1 MSIKRDKKT
10 VKVIT
15 ILSGILFFG
24 LVMGIVIFSL
34 PDTKRGKT
42 DKDESV
48 AEAESTTAHIKEETA
63 APETEKDTEPQTEP
77 PKEPPTEKE
86 TEPEPT
92 EPETEEEAI
101 SIDLI
106 AFGDN
111 LLHKGIFDWNMMLNG
126 DYRITSAY
134 ENIKDMVAS
143 ADIAVVNQETVI
155 GGIDLGLH
163 DYPRFNAPYDAADV
177 LHELGFDV
185 VTTANNHIYDM
196 GVQGII
202 NQIDYFTNN
211 YPDILLTGTYKTAE
225 ERAQIPI
232 FEAKGIKVAFL
243 NYTYGHNRFEKG
255 DVIVNMLDTDQVTAD
270 IVRAKEAAD
279 FVCVCVHWGEENK
292 KVENEQQQ
300 ALAQLMSDYGAD
312 LIIGTH
318 PHVVQNV
325 TVLTGK
331 DGNSTL
337 CYYSLGNLVS
347 LQHTTPTMLGGVAKV
362 TFTKVGD
369 AKAITA
375 FDYDFVVTQWDAMH
389 GGCRVIP
396 WKDYTPEL
404 AAEHGMPS
412 FDKTFSYDT
421 LAAIV
426 EKYRLK

>member
-63 APETEKDTEPQTEP
+63 APETEKDTEPLAEP
-77 PKEPPTEKE
+77 PTEPPTEKE

-155 GGIDLGLH
+155 GGIDLKMCSW
-163 DYPRFNAPYDAADV
+163 RQC
-177 LHELGFDV
+177 GF
-185 VTTANNHIYDM
+185 
-196 GVQGII
+196 Q
-202 NQIDYFTNN
+202 
-211 YPDILLTGTYKTAE
+211 
-225 ERAQIPI
+225 
-232 FEAKGIKVAFL
+232 
-243 NYTYGHNRFEKG
+243 
-255 DVIVNMLDTDQVTAD
+255 
-270 IVRAKEAAD
+270 
-279 FVCVCVHWGEENK
+279 C
-292 KVENEQQQ
+292 
-300 ALAQLMSDYGAD
+300 
-312 LIIGTH
+312 
-318 PHVVQNV
+318 
-325 TVLTGK
+325 
-331 DGNSTL
+331 GN
-337 CYYSLGNLVS
+337 
-347 LQHTTPTMLGGVAKV
+347 
-362 TFTKVGD
+362 
-369 AKAITA
+369 
-375 FDYDFVVTQWDAMH
+375 
-389 GGCRVIP
+389 
-396 WKDYTPEL
+396 
-404 AAEHGMPS
+404 
-412 FDKTFSYDT
+412 
-421 LAAIV
+421 
-426 EKYRLK
+426 